1 MKKTTKFI
9 SLLLSVLMVCTCFA
23 GLTFTTASAAAP
35 EQLIYFSYPTDGSWG
50 DASAVKVSAR
60 NKTCNIYCYVYTLY
74 GNENPLNVY
83 AFGANATACKKVD
96 GVDNL
101 YSFDL
106 SKYSTGDFAAIED
119 NADYGVIFSTKNGAG
134 YQTTDLTM
142 NKSCLGDT
150 IVVTEKTPTRE
161 NTSDSSKKDFCAKWQ
176 NSTTCGMRGGITSLN
191 NVLDG
196 FFPASMPK
204 AKPLSD
210 SLKKYLTNA
219 TNLPFYQW
227 EQTAISAEKKGG
239 CNKTTCEKLGV
250 EPIEVYNQYVA
261 DNKDAIETGTIHPA
275 DDTCPVDYIEYEGYN
290 DAGVL
295 ATMKMAAPSV
305 VASVLNLSYP
315 PEEPTTEAP
324 TTEEPTTEEPTT
336 EAPTTEAPTT
346 VEPTTEAPTT
356 EEPTTE
362 APTTVE
368 PTTEAPTT
376 VEPTTEAPTT
386 VEPTTEAPTTV
397 EPTTEPAPAED
408 VYSVAGSIDELGKW
422 DATSVATEMTKGDD
436 GKYSFT
442 TAITAQNDVL
452 FKVVKNHSWDTAY
465 GDNGNNV
472 SFNVTKDCD
481 VTITFDP
488 ATEEITVTGEGVEQP
503 KVLEIESMRA
513 VGNGEGNWLNG
524 VAWDPA
530 NDANLMTKVADGIYE
545 ITFENVGASFG
556 YDVKCAAN
564 GSWAANW
571 GVPKNSGFKPESG
584 VQFDAGW
591 DGDNAGFEVDEDGAT
606 VKVQIDVSNFDLASK
621 SGAKMTITV
630 SYPEPSGKLYGD
642 INGDGQ
648 ITIDDATT
656 LQKYIVKMVDLDDD
670 AKICADVN
678 GDGRISVMDVTFI
691 QRYLAGST
699 GKAYGY
705 ENLTGKVAIPENV

>member
-50 DASAVKVSAR
+50 DASAVKVNTR

-275 DDTCPVDYIEYEGYN
+275 DGTCPVDYIEYEGYN

-315 PEEPTTEAP
+315 PEEPTTESLP
-324 TTEEPTTEEPTT
+324 QQRSP
-336 EAPTTEAPTT
+336 
-346 VEPTTEAPTT
+346 
-356 EEPTTE
+356 
-362 APTTVE
+362 
-368 PTTEAPTT
+368 
-376 VEPTTEAPTT
+376 
-386 VEPTTEAPTTV
+386 
-397 EPTTEPAPAED
+397 
-408 VYSVAGSIDELGKW
+408 
-422 DATSVATEMTKGDD
+422 
-436 GKYSFT
+436 
-442 TAITAQNDVL
+442 Q
-452 FKVVKNHSWDTAY
+452 
-465 GDNGNNV
+465 
-472 SFNVTKDCD
+472 
-481 VTITFDP
+481 
-488 ATEEITVTGEGVEQP
+488 Q
-503 KVLEIESMRA
+503 
-513 VGNGEGNWLNG
+513 
-524 VAWDPA
+524 
-530 NDANLMTKVADGIYE
+530 
-545 ITFENVGASFG
+545 
-556 YDVKCAAN
+556 
-564 GSWAANW
+564 
-571 GVPKNSGFKPESG
+571 
-584 VQFDAGW
+584 
-591 DGDNAGFEVDEDGAT
+591 
-606 VKVQIDVSNFDLASK
+606 
-621 SGAKMTITV
+621 
-630 SYPEPSGKLYGD
+630 KLP
-642 INGDGQ
+642 Q
-648 ITIDDATT
+648 QRSPQ
-656 LQKYIVKMVDLDDD
+656 QKLP
-670 AKICADVN
+670 
-678 GDGRISVMDVTFI
+678 
-691 QRYLAGST
+691 QL
-699 GKAYGY
+699 
-705 ENLTGKVAIPENV
+705 

>member
-50 DASAVKVSAR
+50 DASAVKVNAR

-336 EAPTTEAPTT
+336 E
-346 VEPTTEAPTT
+346 EPTTEAPTT
-356 EEPTTE
+356 NCR
-362 APTTVE
+362 AHNRSSHNRG
-368 PTTEAPTT
+368 AHNR
-376 VEPTTEAPTT
+376 
-386 VEPTTEAPTTV
+386 
-397 EPTTEPAPAED
+397 
-408 VYSVAGSIDELGKW
+408 SSH
-422 DATSVATEMTKGDD
+422 
-436 GKYSFT
+436 
-442 TAITAQNDVL
+442 NCR
-452 FKVVKNHSWDTAY
+452 AY
-465 GDNGNNV
+465 NRSSHNCRTHNR
-472 SFNVTKDCD
+472 SSYNC
-481 VTITFDP
+481 
-488 ATEEITVTGEGVEQP
+488 
-503 KVLEIESMRA
+503 RA
-513 VGNGEGNWLNG
+513 HNRSSHNCRAHNR
-524 VAWDPA
+524 AR
-530 NDANLMTKVADGIYE
+530 T
-545 ITFENVGASFG
+545 
-556 YDVKCAAN
+556 
-564 GSWAANW
+564 
-571 GVPKNSGFKPESG
+571 
-584 VQFDAGW
+584 
-591 DGDNAGFEVDEDGAT
+591 
-606 VKVQIDVSNFDLASK
+606 
-621 SGAKMTITV
+621 
-630 SYPEPSGKLYGD
+630 
-642 INGDGQ
+642 
-648 ITIDDATT
+648 
-656 LQKYIVKMVDLDDD
+656 
-670 AKICADVN
+670 
-678 GDGRISVMDVTFI
+678 R
-691 QRYLAGST
+691 
-699 GKAYGY
+699 
-705 ENLTGKVAIPENV
+705 